1 MKAQRRAFSILF
13 LFLFLAIIHLI
24 LNAKIIS
31 SGYEIVELKSKLHKI
46 RSENRELSL
55 LAAQKEDLSKIDAAA
70 KKNGMVFPQKVLFV
84 TTEGVSS
91 R

>member
-1 MKAQRRAFSILF
+1 MRAQRRAFSILF

-31 SGYEIVELKSKLHKI
+31 TGYEINALKSKLNKI

-55 LAAQKEDLSKIDAAA
+55 LSAAKEDLTKIDNYA
-70 KKNGMVFPQKVLFV
+70 KKTGMFFPEKIQFI
-84 TTEGVSS
+84 TNESTSS